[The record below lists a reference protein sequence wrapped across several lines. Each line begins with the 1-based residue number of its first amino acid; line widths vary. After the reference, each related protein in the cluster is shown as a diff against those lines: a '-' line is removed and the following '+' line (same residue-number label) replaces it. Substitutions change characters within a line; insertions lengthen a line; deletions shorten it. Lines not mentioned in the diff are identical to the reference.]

1 MCVITVVVL
10 VILAFLLTV
19 VVTPANTGYTRFK
32 PTVPIT
38 NVAIESDKMT
48 NIPIPIEIQRD
59 TTAQEIK
66 KDDRVITSTDTEQ
79 DKIDEYV
86 CGQFIT

>member
-32 PTVPIT
+32 PAVPIT

-48 NIPIPIEIQRD
+48 NIPIFLCTLYSAFD
-59 TTAQEIK
+59 TKQSISK
-66 KDDRVITSTDTEQ
+66 VRRR
-79 DKIDEYV
+79 Y
-86 CGQFIT
+86 C

>member
-1 MCVITVVVL
+1 M
-10 VILAFLLTV
+10 
-19 VVTPANTGYTRFK
+19 Y
-32 PTVPIT
+32 
-38 NVAIESDKMT
+38 SDEENRDYFEKNMKKYEERIS
-48 NIPIPIEIQRD
+48 NAWDIPIPIEIQRD